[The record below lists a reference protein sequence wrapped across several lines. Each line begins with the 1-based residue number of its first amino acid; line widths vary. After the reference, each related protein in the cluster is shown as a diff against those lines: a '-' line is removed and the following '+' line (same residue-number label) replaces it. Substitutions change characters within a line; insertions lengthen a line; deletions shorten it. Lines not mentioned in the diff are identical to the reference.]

1 MFERVSKLE
10 EGIGGKFKK
19 KEDKWNYKI
28 NNIRFVHSKGP
39 KFYLD
44 ENISMI
50 ISIYLF

>member
-1 MFERVSKLE
+1 MKL
-10 EGIGGKFKK
+10 
-19 KEDKWNYKI
+19 DKAHL
-28 NNIRFVHSKGP
+28 RFVHSKGP